1 MSSKIPVAISF
12 TGSANLLGVVGI
24 IGSLIFVAIDL
35 RQSQRIA
42 LAAQQ
47 QARMEVFANFMNSLT
62 EAGISYQEI
71 MDFNMSP
78 DTKAAIYNGAHLG
91 WFVFENDLLQYELGL
106 IEEDIWQAKLNAME
120 VTYNR
125 CGIRDAYESRKGM
138 LSEGLNK
145 LVADVPDRCAE

>member
-12 TGSANLLGVVGI
+12 TGVANFLGVVGV
-24 IGSLIFVAIDL
+24 IGSLIFVGLEL
-35 RQSQRIA
+35 RQTQRIA

-78 DTKAAIYNGAHLG
+78 ETKAAIYNGAHLG

-120 VTYNR
+120 DTYNR

-138 LSEGLNK
+138 LSVGLQK